1 VAKGRKKIRFVKVK
15 LPGLYSKA
23 LEKGW
28 SLLFG
33 FFFTIC
39 SLPKTWSDKIKPC
52 KKIGGRENRLVGK
65 LGNNNLCTH
74 AAKTSGNGYLWGLC
88 WGLQATLFG
97 SKARKNLIT

>member
-33 FFFTIC
+33 FFLQSAPSQKHGVTR
-39 SLPKTWSDKIKPC
+39 SNHVKRLEGE
-52 KKIGGRENRLVGK
+52 KIG
-65 LGNNNLCTH
+65 
-74 AAKTSGNGYLWGLC
+74 W
-88 WGLQATLFG
+88 
-97 SKARKNLIT
+97 